1 MDIGLTLG
9 GFLTQLFSN
18 ASTNPIVGVL
28 NNDREQ
34 LKKILDG
41 FKKDEYGA
49 LTRDS
54 ANNVISSMNVFI
66 NKYTPPAVAPN
77 AVDKT
82 ALSEILYLINRSLP
96 DMYKALG
103 ETSYL
108 GGLRTTI
115 NYLERKK
122 ATIKALL

>member
-9 GFLTQLFSN
+9 GLATQLFSST
-18 ASTNPIVGVL
+18 STNPIVNVL

-49 LTRDS
+49 LSRDS
-54 ANNVISSMNVFI
+54 ANNVISTMNIFI
-66 NKYTPPAVAPN
+66 NKYTSPVVAPA

-103 ETSYL
+103 ETPYL

-122 ATIKALL
+122 TQIQGLL